1 MTNSLRIVLAQLDFL
16 VGDVEG
22 NAKKIIDNIM
32 TARDV
37 HHADL
42 VVFPELAISGYPPE
56 DLLYRS
62 DLHQSIAAVLPKI
75 CEHASD
81 IDIILGYPFE
91 TEDGCYNR
99 AGFIRN
105 KQLVQYYDKQKL
117 PNYSVFDEMRYFQ
130 PGPPTPCLVN
140 IQGIEIAITICEDIW
155 YPEPI
160 LQAKAAGAE
169 LVLSINASP
178 FSKNKAALRQSKIME
193 RIAESALP
201 VLYLNSVGGQDE
213 LVFDGGSMAFNEAG
227 IIVHQ
232 ADFFKESLVVLDIKK
247 DGGNPIEISTDSP
260 TDPTEIKLLLM
271 REEARIYNA
280 LVLGLHD
287 YIEKNHFPSAVLGL
301 SGGLDSALT
310 LAIAVDAIGKDRV
323 QAIMMPSP
331 YNAEISL
338 IDAKMQCEIMGVDYH
353 VLPIESV
360 FESFLETLQPIFQNL
375 PVDTAEENLQ
385 ARCRGTLLMAISN
398 KKHAIVLATGNKS
411 ETAVGYSTLYGDM
424 AGGFS
429 VLKDVFKT
437 MVYKLVQYRM
447 SLSAVI
453 PERVILRPPSA
464 ELAPNQKDSDF
475 LPPYSLLDQI
485 LELYI
490 ERDESLHAMVQAGFD
505 ETLVRRIMQMV
516 DRNEYKRRQAPP
528 GIRITECA
536 FGRDRRYPIT
546 SGFRPFL
553 TA

>member
-1 MTNSLRIVLAQLDFL
+1 MKNSLRIVLAQLDFL
-16 VGDVEG
+16 VGDIEG
-22 NAKKIIDNIM
+22 NAKKIIDTVIA
-32 TARDV
+32 ARDV

-42 VVFPELAISGYPPE
+42 VVFPELALSGYPPE

-62 DLHQSIAAVLPKI
+62 DFHERIALILPRI
-75 CEHASD
+75 FEQASE
-81 IDIILGYPFE
+81 IDIILGYPAE
-91 TEDGCYNR
+91 TENGCYNR
-99 AGFIRN
+99 AGFIHD
-105 KQLVQYYDKQKL
+105 KQLIQYYDKQKL
-117 PNYSVFDEMRYFQ
+117 PNYSVFDEMRYFES
-130 PGPPTPCLVN
+130 GPPTPCLVTV
-140 IQGIEIAITICEDIW
+140 QGLEIAITICEDIW

-160 LQAKAAGAE
+160 AQAKAAGAE
-169 LVLSINASP
+169 LVLTINASP

-232 ADFFKESLVVLDIKK
+232 ADFFRESLVVLDIKR
-247 DGGNPIEISTDSP
+247 DEENLLQISTDLPS
-260 TDPTEIKLLLM
+260 DLTEIKLLLM
-271 REEARIYNA
+271 QEEARVYNA
-280 LVLGLHD
+280 LVLGLRD
-287 YIEKNHFPSAVLGL
+287 YIEKNHFKSAVLGL
-301 SGGLDSALT
+301 SGGIDSALT

-331 YNAEISL
+331 YSAEISL
-338 IDAKMQCEIMGVDYH
+338 IDAKLQCETMRVTYE

-360 FESFLETLQPIFQNL
+360 FESFLETLQPILQNL
-375 PVDTAEENLQ
+375 PTDITEENLQ

-398 KKHAIVLATGNKS
+398 KKHAIVLTTGNKS

-424 AGGFS
+424 AGGFA

-437 MVYKLVQYRM
+437 MVYKLAQYRTG
-447 SLSAVI
+447 LFPVI

-464 ELAPNQKDSDF
+464 ELAPNQKDSDS
-475 LPPYSLLDQI
+475 LPPYPLLDQI

-490 ERDESLHAMVQAGFD
+490 ERDESLHAMIQAGFD

-516 DRNEYKRRQAPP
+516 DRNEYKRRQAAP

-546 SGFRPFL
+546 SGFKPFL
-553 TA
+553 A